1 MSAKFNRP
9 SLGTP
14 SAIAVM
20 AALAVLLATVP
31 SFGDSGLSTATDD
44 LLEAEA
50 AGEDSADSGA
60 SGAAQESGSGGGVS
74 TALAKL
80 QVHGFLTQAWAE
92 AEFVDGGPSVNEI
105 AIGIPERGTTSY
117 RNLALQ
123 FRYDMSDKD
132 VFVVQF
138 SSRALGDSSIQIFEN
153 EIELDWAFYER
164 RLTDVTSLK
173 VGRVQ
178 IPLGI
183 YNEIRDVG
191 TLLPFYRPPYNFYKE
206 GTFTNETVDGLSLS
220 HEFFSTSDWGLE
232 ATVYAGEWKSVTV
245 PINDPSSPQLD
256 DVVDGYGYQL
266 WLITPFSDFRIGT
279 GLMSARQPG
288 GAVPLE
294 DPRRDIW
301 TAAIDGTVGR
311 FTLRAEYQYNDFTVL
326 APIGPISGSFT
337 NWYVQTGIRI
347 TEKFRIWGQ
356 LDVSDTE
363 GSCPCYTRSLKR
375 RFREDLG
382 VSLLYYFSPSILLKG
397 EYHWTDEEFSGLS
410 FDPAVGLFT
419 PFAIPAENGNY
430 TIISLSVSF

>member
-14 SAIAVM
+14 SAIAIM
-20 AALAVLLATVP
+20 AALAALLTTVP
-31 SFGDSGLSTATDD
+31 SFGDSGLSTETAD
-44 LLEAEA
+44 LSKAEA
-50 AGEDSADSGA
+50 AGGDSADS
-60 SGAAQESGSGGGVS
+60 SGSGTTQDSGSGGGVS
-74 TALAKL
+74 AALAKL
-80 QVHGFLTQAWAE
+80 QIHGFLTQAYAK
-92 AEFVDGGPSVNEI
+92 AKFVNGGPSVNEI
-105 AIGIPERGTTSY
+105 AIGIPERGTTNY

-138 SSRALGDSSIQIFEN
+138 SSRALGDSPIQVFED

-191 TLLPFYRPPYNFYKE
+191 TLLPFFRPPYNFYKE

-220 HEFFSTSDWGLE
+220 HDFFGSSDWGLE
-232 ATVYAGEWKSVTV
+232 ATVYAGEWKSITV
-245 PINDPSSPQLD
+245 PLNDPSSPQLD
-256 DVVDGYGYQL
+256 DVIDGYGYQL
-266 WLITPFSDFRIGT
+266 WLNTPLSDLRIGT

-288 GAVPLE
+288 GAIPLK

-301 TAAIDGTVGR
+301 TAAIDGTFGW
-311 FTLRAEYQYNDFTVL
+311 FTLRAEAQRNKFTIL
-326 APIGPISGSFT
+326 TPIGELNGAFT
-337 NWYVQTGIRI
+337 NWYVQTGFQA

-356 LDVSDTE
+356 LDVSDSD
-363 GSCPCYTRSLKR
+363 GSCLCYSRSGDR

-382 VSLLYYFSPSILLKG
+382 VSLLYYFSPNILLKG
-397 EYHWTDEEFSGLS
+397 EYHWTEETFQQLA
-410 FDPAVGLFT
+410 FNPATRLFT
-419 PFAIPAENGNY
+419 PINIPAKDGNY
-430 TIISLSVSF
+430 TVVSLSVSF